1 MLHSMAKKEKIKKK
15 KKKFWLFPTFS
26 SPQDYY
32 YVNFVFVLHFQY
44 TLEITG
50 TTFVKFS
57 LNNLT
62 TRSEILNVENSK
74 SFLTMGG
81 RVVIGPKGVGKFIL
95 FIRWST
101 LIKRIKHLKS
111 NRKIMIQLTSDSV
124 LKNSAIIKGKKH
136 FSKFHIVRIWH
147 F

>member
-1 MLHSMAKKEKIKKK
+1 MAKKEKIKKK

-32 YVNFVFVLHFQY
+32 YINFVFVLHFKY
-44 TLEITG
+44 TLEVTG

-95 FIRWST
+95 FIR
-101 LIKRIKHLKS
+101 
-111 NRKIMIQLTSDSV
+111 
-124 LKNSAIIKGKKH
+124 
-136 FSKFHIVRIWH
+136 
-147 F
+147 